1 MSRSGE
7 VTRERILGATEAL
20 VFEHGFA
27 AASIDKLLERTG
39 LTKGAFF
46 YHFKSKAALGRALL
60 ERYALRDMQ
69 VLEDTMARAEKLSDD
84 PLQQILI
91 FVGLLREP
99 LERLAEPAPGC
110 LFASFAYQ
118 PMAFHPEIA
127 ALAAATMLTWRRRI
141 AAKFVRAVEQHPP
154 RSAVE
159 PGSLAD
165 HLLAIIEGSYVLS
178 KVLADAGVPARQ
190 LAHYRCYVETLFR
203 GG

>member
-1 MSRSGE
+1 MARSGE
-7 VTRERILGATEAL
+7 ATRERILDATEAL

-27 AASIDKLLERTG
+27 AASIDKVLEQTG

-46 YHFKSKAALGRALL
+46 YHFKSKAELGRALV
-60 ERYALRDMQ
+60 ERYALRDRQ
-69 VLEDTMARAEKLSDD
+69 LLEETMARAEKLSDD

-99 LERLAEPAPGC
+99 LERLVEPSPGC
-110 LFASFAYQ
+110 LFASYAYQ
-118 PMAFHPEIA
+118 PLAFDDAIA
-127 ALAAATMLTWRRRI
+127 ALAADTMRAWRGRLE
-141 AAKFVRAVEQHPP
+141 AKFARALAQHP
-154 RSAVE
+154 AQGAIE

-178 KVLADAGVPARQ
+178 KVLADAGLPARQ
-190 LAHYRCYVETLFR
+190 LAHYRRYVEALFQ